1 MAKEV
6 IFYDGGCA
14 NCQQVAAF
22 LSKHGVDYTRKN
34 VKAHPELQAE
44 VSQKGVTTLPCV
56 VIDGKPITGWDEPK
70 LRQALGC

>member
-6 IFYDGGCA
+6 VFYDGGCA

-22 LSKHGVDYTRKN
+22 LSKHGVDYVRKN

-44 VSQKGVTTLPCV
+44 LTAKHINTLPT
-56 VIDGKPITGWDEPK
+56 VIVDGQPIPGWDETT
-70 LRQALGC
+70 LRQILGV